1 MTSQLTTITSFN
13 CIIHM
18 STKPEI
24 IAQIQQLEDHITHL
38 SEQIL
43 TLGKDDTDERAQEI
57 ASEQYQAQEHLRDLR
72 SQLDD
77 TDPNEV

>member
-1 MTSQLTTITSFN
+1 
-13 CIIHM
+13 M

-24 IAQIQQLEDHITHL
+24 IAQIQELEDHITNL

-43 TLGKDDTDERAQEI
+43 ALGKDDADEKAQEI
-57 ASEQYQAQEHLRDLR
+57 AAEQYQAQEQLRDLR
-72 SQLDD
+72 NQLDN

>member
-1 MTSQLTTITSFN
+1 
-13 CIIHM
+13 M

-24 IAQIQQLEDHITHL
+24 IAQIQELEDHITHL

-43 TLGKDDTDERAQEI
+43 ILGKDETDEKAQEI
-57 ASEQYQAQEHLRDLR
+57 AAEQYQAQEQLRDLR
-72 SQLDD
+72 NQLDN

>member
-1 MTSQLTTITSFN
+1 MFN
-13 CIIHM
+13 CIIDM

-24 IAQIQQLEDHITHL
+24 IAQIQELEDHITNL

-43 TLGKDDTDERAQEI
+43 ALGKDDADEKAQEI
-57 ASEQYQAQEHLRDLR
+57 AAEQYQAQEQLRDLR
-72 SQLDD
+72 NQLDN

>member
-1 MTSQLTTITSFN
+1 
-13 CIIHM
+13 M

-24 IAQIQQLEDHITHL
+24 IAQIQELEDHITHL

-43 TLGKDDTDERAQEI
+43 ILRKDETDEKAQEI
-57 ASEQYQAQEHLRDLR
+57 AAEQYQAQQQLRELR
-72 SQLDD
+72 SQLDN

>member
-1 MTSQLTTITSFN
+1 VFN
-13 CIIHM
+13 CIIDM

-24 IAQIQQLEDHITHL
+24 IAQIQELEDHITNL

-43 TLGKDDTDERAQEI
+43 ALGKDDADEKAQEI
-57 ASEQYQAQEHLRDLR
+57 AAEQYQAQEQLRDLR
-72 SQLDD
+72 NQLDN